1 MPQLVLVIQRS
12 LTSFLSTQLFYFN
25 YHELSRII
33 TIIANYDEL
42 LICRA
47 TAQRSRDE
55 LCVVSIL
62 MNFHSFILEPSFQ
75 RLDDIY
81 GVVHDGVKYCS
92 FHKLFDHD
100 RWNVLSLHPL
110 EPKAQS
116 SAELKK
122 KSRVL
127 STRGLQASRVQSDEK
142 FKKWVF
148 VFRGPR
154 G

>member
-122 KSRVL
+122 KVECSRRVAYKRAACKV
-127 STRGLQASRVQSDEK
+127 TRNS
-142 FKKWVF
+142 KKWVF